1 MTPGAAGITPQAPEF
16 ALLVKL
22 GSIVRHAEEAMSD
35 GGHEFDAVTIKA
47 LLDDPD
53 VIEWMAAMDR
63 LGLLPVKR

>member
-1 MTPGAAGITPQAPEF
+1 MGGAAGVTPQAPEF

-22 GSIVRHAEEAMSD
+22 GSIVRHAEEAASD
-35 GGHEFDAVTIKA
+35 EGHPFDTLAVKT

-53 VIEWMAAMDR
+53 VVDWLAAMDR